1 MSKPYKVADIIQS
14 VLQRKDRTNWTET
27 TSLMPQSNSG
37 EFQVQNETT
46 HSKYS
51 PHGLC
56 PI

>member
-51 PHGLC
+51 PHGL
-56 PI
+56 